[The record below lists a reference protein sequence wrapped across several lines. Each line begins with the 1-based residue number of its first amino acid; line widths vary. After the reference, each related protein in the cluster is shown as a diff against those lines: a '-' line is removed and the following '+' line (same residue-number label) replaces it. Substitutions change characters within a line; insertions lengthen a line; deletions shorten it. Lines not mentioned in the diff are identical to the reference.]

1 MRRMAA
7 TILHDDDLAADAVQ
21 ETFVHLWHRRWRLGM
36 MENPQGFCMRTLR
49 NRCIDILRKAKRRN
63 EADLEAMADR
73 YDLTEPEENTEE
85 IYTELR
91 KALETLPP
99 QQKKVIELKY
109 TGQQSIP
116 EIAKQTGLSE
126 TNVST
131 LLSRAY
137 AALRQQMKKES

>member
-1 MRRMAA
+1 MAA

-36 MENPQGFCMRTLR
+36 MENPQGFCLRTLR